1 MKIQVLLEQK
11 IPGLKS
17 RKIVQKLTKVLKDL
31 GCKDCELSVL
41 LTGDRHI
48 AELNQRYLKRK
59 GPTNVLAFPMS
70 GGPPPL
76 VETNLLGDVVVSVER
91 AVDESNESG
100 ESLEETLFRLLIHGI
115 LHLLGYDH
123 EKSPEDA
130 TLMFKEEE
138 RLLALIKEM

>member
-1 MKIQVLLEQK
+1 M
-11 IPGLKS
+11 
-17 RKIVQKLTKVLKDL
+17 QKLTKVLKDL

>member
-1 MKIQVLLEQK
+1 
-11 IPGLKS
+11 
-17 RKIVQKLTKVLKDL
+17 VQKLTKVLKDL